1 MKKICSIA
9 LAVFMILT
17 CMVPVGAADVSKGNS
32 AADFLGMLGIADIE
46 ANAEPITRAAFTEM
60 LVKAMNYVPDTY
72 KNGLFTDVT
81 ASSKYAPAI
90 GKAVEMGIITGSGSG
105 KFNPDAQITAEA
117 ALKMTVSALGYE
129 SMAMAYGGYPIGY
142 RVVANE
148 IGLLKGFGNPENLT
162 QNDAAV
168 LIYNFLTSDICK
180 VKSIEGG
187 NLTQE
192 RNEGKTPLS
201 EYFGLTKTDGI
212 IKAAGFV
219 SMIPD
224 DDCDEAVISVGGR
237 DFKTDIENA
246 GRFLGKSASVWYDDD
261 TNTARAVFIKT
272 VNKCVTLNA
281 EEVSGKNGND
291 IEVYD
296 KSSGKLTLYP
306 LSKSLTFVKNG
317 RNKVPS
323 DADFRI
329 ANGSYTLID
338 NDSDGKY
345 DVVYAHAARYM
356 VVSYVNSAD
365 GFAYDNG
372 ASGRKLDLSG
382 KNGNHSEITII
393 GRNGAVSAGAEDLT
407 ADTVLTVYE
416 SEDGK
421 YVKAVASRASVSGF
435 VTETGTDFVSVD
447 GTEYKVNSRFPDI
460 SSLAPGR
467 EYTFLLAADGSIAAL
482 ALGRDNSMKYGMY
495 LDYFKKTSGISS
507 SVQISVMTET
517 GTVIYPELAD
527 KVTFDGVYMNKDDL
541 KISGAL
547 LNGNI
552 PSYQVIRYSTD
563 EKGAVNKID
572 TAVTLTEEQYKNY
585 EPQDMPIGD
594 DTLKRLISQKKAY
607 WYSTY
612 NMFSP
617 FVSINDST
625 VMFAVPT
632 ALMSGASKRID
643 EKDFSV
649 ISKSDL
655 KGYGSMTIDAYD
667 TNKLLQPAAVVI
679 YTDDFGSNASVHEQS
694 APAIVESISSGVN
707 SEGEITKILTY
718 YQSGRFYKMPIDTDL
733 VRKTSADALPSS
745 GDVIRI
751 AAAGNEITAF
761 ATDIK
766 YNASNGS
773 LSFTG
778 DTLSDGQVDDSYYL
792 GKCHAHSGS
801 AMTLKLGKAAGYNSS
816 NSDPMISKYAA
827 FTFYAGYKTAVYDTK
842 TNTVKPGKLDMLAD
856 AMSVGDD
863 AASNVAIK
871 CYSHGIQHL
880 FIYE

>member
-1 MKKICSIA
+1 MKKIFSVA
-9 LAVFMILT
+9 LALFVALT
-17 CMVPVGAADVSKGNS
+17 CMFTVEAGETVKSES
-32 AADFLGMLGIADIE
+32 AADFLRMLDIMDSGDGEAVSRAEFTGI
-46 ANAEPITRAAFTEM
+46 
-60 LVKAMNYVPDTY
+60 LVRAMNYEPARY
-72 KNGLFTDVT
+72 KGGVFSDVS
-81 ASSKYAPAI
+81 ASSKYAAAI
-90 GKAVEMGIITGSGSG
+90 EKAVEMGIVTGGGNG
-105 KFNPDAQITAEA
+105 KFNPDADVTMEA

-129 SMAMAYGGYPIGY
+129 SMAISYGGYPTGFTI
-142 RVVANE
+142 VANE
-148 IGLLKGFGNPENLT
+148 IGLLKGVANVKTLKRSDT
-162 QNDAAV
+162 AT
-168 LIYNFLTSDICK
+168 LIYNFLVSDICS
-180 VKSIEGG
+180 VVAVDNG
-187 NLTQE
+187 NISMK
-192 RNEGKTPLS
+192 RDEGKTPLT
-201 EYFGLTKTDGI
+201 EYFGLSKTDGV
-212 IKAAGFV
+212 IKTAGYV
-219 SMIPD
+219 TMIPD
-224 DDCDEAVISVGGR
+224 EECDEQAISVSGSR
-237 DFKTDIENA
+237 FKTQIANA
-246 GRFLGKSASVWYDDD
+246 ERFLGKSASVWYDED
-261 TNTARAVFIKT
+261 TNTARAVFVKT
-272 VNKCVTLNA
+272 VNKTVTLDAADVAGRNGSNI
-281 EEVSGKNGND
+281 ESFDPKSGS
-291 IEVYD
+291 V
-296 KSSGKLTLYP
+296 TLYP

-317 RNKVPS
+317 RNKIP
-323 DADFRI
+323 AAEDF
-329 ANGSYTLID
+329 AVKDGSYTLID
-338 NDSDGKY
+338 NDGDGKY

-372 ASGRKLDLSG
+372 ASGIKLDLSG

-435 VTETGTDFVSVD
+435 VTETGADFVSVD

-563 EKGAVNKID
+563 EKGAINKID

-594 DTLKRLISQKKAY
+594 DTLKRMISQKKAY

-667 TNKLLQPAAVVI
+667 TNKLLQSAVVVI

-761 ATDIK
+761 ATDVK

-827 FTFYAGYKTAVYDTK
+827 FTFYTGYKTAVYDTK

-863 AASNVAIK
+863 AASKVAIK

>member
-1 MKKICSIA
+1 
-9 LAVFMILT
+9 
-17 CMVPVGAADVSKGNS
+17 
-32 AADFLGMLGIADIE
+32 
-46 ANAEPITRAAFTEM
+46 
-60 LVKAMNYVPDTY
+60 
-72 KNGLFTDVT
+72 
-81 ASSKYAPAI
+81 
-90 GKAVEMGIITGSGSG
+90 
-105 KFNPDAQITAEA
+105 
-117 ALKMTVSALGYE
+117 
-129 SMAMAYGGYPIGY
+129 
-142 RVVANE
+142 
-148 IGLLKGFGNPENLT
+148 
-162 QNDAAV
+162 
-168 LIYNFLTSDICK
+168 
-180 VKSIEGG
+180 
-187 NLTQE
+187 
-192 RNEGKTPLS
+192 
-201 EYFGLTKTDGI
+201 
-212 IKAAGFV
+212 
-219 SMIPD
+219 
-224 DDCDEAVISVGGR
+224 
-237 DFKTDIENA
+237 
-246 GRFLGKSASVWYDDD
+246 
-261 TNTARAVFIKT
+261 
-272 VNKCVTLNA
+272 
-281 EEVSGKNGND
+281 
-291 IEVYD
+291 
-296 KSSGKLTLYP
+296 
-306 LSKSLTFVKNG
+306 
-317 RNKVPS
+317 
-323 DADFRI
+323 
-329 ANGSYTLID
+329 
-338 NDSDGKY
+338 
-345 DVVYAHAARYM
+345 M
-356 VVSYVNSAD
+356 VVSYVNSLD
-365 GFAYDNG
+365 GLVYD
-372 ASGRKLDLSG
+372 SGNSGKKLDVSG
-382 KNGNHSEITII
+382 KDGNHSEIIII
-393 GRNGAVSAGAEDLT
+393 GKNGAAAAGVEDLT
-407 ADTVLTVYE
+407 KDMVLTVYA

-421 YVKAVASRASVSGF
+421 YVEAVGSRASVSGK
-435 VTETGTDFVSVD
+435 VTETGTDFVFVD
-447 GTEYKVNSRFPDI
+447 GTEYKTNKRFSDMNS
-460 SSLAPGR
+460 LVPGS
-467 EYTFLLAADGSIAAL
+467 EYTFLLADNGSITSL
-482 ALGRDNSMKYGMY
+482 ASNSESGMKYGLY
-495 LDYFKKTSGISS
+495 LDYYKKAGGIST
-507 SVQISVMTET
+507 SVQISLLEAS
-517 GTVIYPELAD
+517 GKVIYPELAD

-594 DTLKRLISQKKAY
+594 DTLKRMISQKKAY

-667 TNKLLQPAAVVI
+667 TNKLLQSAAVVI
-679 YTDDFGSNASVHEQS
+679 YTDDFGKNASVQEQS

-751 AAAGNEITAF
+751 AAAVNEITAF

-816 NSDPMISKYAA
+816 NSDPIISKYAA

-863 AASNVAIK
+863 AASKVAIK
-871 CYSHGIQHL
+871 CYSHGIQYL

>member
-17 CMVPVGAADVSKGNS
+17 CMVSVGAADVSKGNS
-32 AADFLGMLGIADIE
+32 AADFLVMLGIADIE
-46 ANAEPITRAAFTEM
+46 ANAEPIKRAAFTEM

-329 ANGSYTLID
+329 ANGSYTLTD

-345 DVVYAHAARYM
+345 DVVYAHAAEYM
-356 VVSYVNSAD
+356 VVSYVNSSD
-365 GFAYDNG
+365 GLVYD
-372 ASGRKLDLSG
+372 SGNSGKKLDVSG
-382 KNGNHSEITII
+382 KDGNHSEIIII
-393 GRNGAVSAGAEDLT
+393 GKNGAAAAGVEDLT
-407 ADTVLTVYE
+407 KDMVLTVYA

-421 YVKAVASRASVSGF
+421 YVEAVGSRASVSGK
-435 VTETGTDFVSVD
+435 VTETGTDFVFVD
-447 GTEYKVNSRFPDI
+447 GTEYKTNKRFSDMNS
-460 SSLAPGR
+460 LVPGS
-467 EYTFLLAADGSIAAL
+467 EYTFLLADNGSITSL
-482 ALGRDNSMKYGMY
+482 ASNSESGMKYGLY
-495 LDYFKKTSGISS
+495 LDYYKKAGGIST
-507 SVQISVMTET
+507 SVQISLLEAS
-517 GTVIYPELAD
+517 GKVIYPELAD

-594 DTLKRLISQKKAY
+594 DTLKRMISQKKAY

-667 TNKLLQPAAVVI
+667 TNKLLQSAAVVI
-679 YTDDFGSNASVHEQS
+679 YTDDFGKNASVQEQS
-694 APAIVESISSGVN
+694 APAIVESIS
-707 SEGEITKILTY
+707 
-718 YQSGRFYKMPIDTDL
+718 
-733 VRKTSADALPSS
+733 
-745 GDVIRI
+745 
-751 AAAGNEITAF
+751 
-761 ATDIK
+761 
-766 YNASNGS
+766 
-773 LSFTG
+773 
-778 DTLSDGQVDDSYYL
+778 
-792 GKCHAHSGS
+792 
-801 AMTLKLGKAAGYNSS
+801 
-816 NSDPMISKYAA
+816 
-827 FTFYAGYKTAVYDTK
+827 
-842 TNTVKPGKLDMLAD
+842 
-856 AMSVGDD
+856 
-863 AASNVAIK
+863 
-871 CYSHGIQHL
+871 
-880 FIYE
+880 

>member
-1 MKKICSIA
+1 M
-9 LAVFMILT
+9 
-17 CMVPVGAADVSKGNS
+17 
-32 AADFLGMLGIADIE
+32 
-46 ANAEPITRAAFTEM
+46 
-60 LVKAMNYVPDTY
+60 
-72 KNGLFTDVT
+72 
-81 ASSKYAPAI
+81 
-90 GKAVEMGIITGSGSG
+90 
-105 KFNPDAQITAEA
+105 
-117 ALKMTVSALGYE
+117 
-129 SMAMAYGGYPIGY
+129 
-142 RVVANE
+142 
-148 IGLLKGFGNPENLT
+148 
-162 QNDAAV
+162 
-168 LIYNFLTSDICK
+168 
-180 VKSIEGG
+180 
-187 NLTQE
+187 
-192 RNEGKTPLS
+192 
-201 EYFGLTKTDGI
+201 
-212 IKAAGFV
+212 
-219 SMIPD
+219 
-224 DDCDEAVISVGGR
+224 
-237 DFKTDIENA
+237 
-246 GRFLGKSASVWYDDD
+246 
-261 TNTARAVFIKT
+261 
-272 VNKCVTLNA
+272 
-281 EEVSGKNGND
+281 
-291 IEVYD
+291 
-296 KSSGKLTLYP
+296 
-306 LSKSLTFVKNG
+306 
-317 RNKVPS
+317 PS

-329 ANGSYTLID
+329 ANGSYTLTD

-345 DVVYAHAARYM
+345 DVVYAHAAEYM
-356 VVSYVNSAD
+356 VVSYVNSSD
-365 GFAYDNG
+365 GLVYD
-372 ASGRKLDLSG
+372 SGNSGKKLDVSG
-382 KNGNHSEITII
+382 KDGNHSEIIII
-393 GRNGAVSAGAEDLT
+393 GKNGAAAAGVEDLT
-407 ADTVLTVYE
+407 KDMVLTVYA

-421 YVKAVASRASVSGF
+421 YVEAVGSRASVSGK
-435 VTETGTDFVSVD
+435 VTETGTDFVFVD
-447 GTEYKVNSRFPDI
+447 GTEYKTNKRFSDMNS
-460 SSLAPGR
+460 LVPGS
-467 EYTFLLAADGSIAAL
+467 EYTFLLADNGSITSL
-482 ALGRDNSMKYGMY
+482 ASNSESGMKYGLY
-495 LDYFKKTSGISS
+495 LDYYKKAGGIST
-507 SVQISVMTET
+507 SVQISLLEAS
-517 GTVIYPELAD
+517 GKVIYPELAD

-594 DTLKRLISQKKAY
+594 DTLKRMISQKKAY

-667 TNKLLQPAAVVI
+667 TNKLLQSAAVVI
-679 YTDDFGSNASVHEQS
+679 YTDDFGKNASVQEQS

-816 NSDPMISKYAA
+816 NSDPIISKYAA

-863 AASNVAIK
+863 AASKVAIK
-871 CYSHGIQHL
+871 CYSHGIQYL